1 MPRKCSACGAAGHNS
16 RTCPHR
22 LPEAGGRSALL
33 MRKSASLPSLQG
45 LHASAS
51 TASLQGLADAALDDE
66 LFEDD
71 DEEGA
76 GGGAEADAGAPGHEG
91 DLGAPAAAP
100 ADVDAARE
108 RKKGALSER
117 GARWRWRGR

>member
-16 RTCPHR
+16 RTCPNR
-22 LPEAGGRSALL
+22 LPEGGRSAT
-33 MRKSASLPSLQG
+33 MRKSASLPTLQG

-71 DEEGA
+71 DEDGGA
-76 GGGAEADAGAPGHEG
+76 GPAEEEEPPGEADE
-91 DLGAPAAAP
+91 PAAAP
-100 ADVDAARE
+100 AADADAARE
-108 RKKGALSER
+108 RKKGACSR
-117 GARWRWRGR
+117 RRPGALPPSADGQR